1 MSEVNNPKKALMTK
15 QFCKVYL
22 PNCFGFLSALVMM
35 LPMFIVLPL
44 TLLFFSTKAQ
54 AANSPAQPMHIVV
67 QINIVSSCTV
77 SATDLN
83 FGVYNSSA
91 VSDVN
96 TSLSVLCTSNTPYT
110 IGLDAG
116 LSSIGGNVST
126 RRMLAGSNALNY
138 SLYQNAS
145 RTSVWGDTVGTNT
158 LSSTGTGTSQ
168 SFSVYGR
175 IFSNQL
181 SPVGSYSDRITVKV
195 SF

>member
-1 MSEVNNPKKALMTK
+1 
-15 QFCKVYL
+15 L